1 MAPKSN
7 NKEQPT
13 RRPYYGDLKL
23 LEKKKAKKQAKLQA
37 KLAACA
43 TTTTTNTIAAPDR
56 APLQAAPTNIS
67 ASGKELFCTF
77 CGLQS
82 GVPCR
87 IWQLLACSTHHGA
100 WHKTAC
106 RALRMPQVLLCFFH
120 LTQCYRMC
128 FTCRNGAIGSTFRR
142 HRWHS
147 KGPAQPAFCR
157 GWGCNRYTLRCTPVI
172 TGVLHAPKPAPPLPA
187 DATAQ
192 VEPAP
197 TPAAPLADTSPP
209 LAGKPLLIELLRSQG
224 AA

>member
-7 NKEQPT
+7 NKEQHPPQQPT

-157 GWGCNRYTLRCTPVI
+157 GWGCSRYTLRCTPCDYRCSSRPE
-172 TGVLHAPKPAPPLPA
+172 ARPAPA
-187 DATAQ
+187 SRGDS
-192 VEPAP
+192 
-197 TPAAPLADTSPP
+197 TSGACPNSCRSLGRHQP
-209 LAGKPLLIELLRSQG
+209 SAGR
-224 AA
+224 